1 MKRQS
6 KYLSAKNRKCQ
17 AGTTL
22 IETMI
27 ALAILFVV
35 ATGVLGLAAVALS
48 TTETQGHL
56 GARTAEYSQDKM
68 EQLLALPFQNTCTD
82 TTVFPSVPCVVGIG
96 TGLQPG
102 GSLDPIAPVAGYSDF
117 VDLNGN
123 IVPGGGKYIRVWRID
138 LVPPTMKPISV
149 LTQVSSAVGG
159 GALPQSTVVALKAN
173 PF

>member
-6 KYLSAKNRKCQ
+6 KYLAPKHRKCQ
-17 AGTTL
+17 AGMTL
-22 IETMI
+22 IETTI

-68 EQLLALPFQNTCTD
+68 EQLLALQFPNTCTD
-82 TTVFPSVPCVVGIG
+82 TTVFPSVVNCGTG

-102 GSLDPIAPVAGYSDF
+102 GSLDPTAPVAGYSDF
-117 VDLNGN
+117 VDVNGN
-123 IVPGGGKYIRVWRID
+123 IVPAGGKYIRVWRID
-138 LVPPTMKPISV
+138 LVAPTLKRISV
-149 LTQVSSAVGG
+149 LTQVSNAVGSG
-159 GALPQSTVVALKAN
+159 PLPQSTVVALKSN

>member
-6 KYLSAKNRKCQ
+6 KYLVAKNRKRQ

-22 IETMI
+22 IETLI

-35 ATGVLGLAAVALS
+35 ATGVLGLAVVALS

-68 EQLLALPFQNTCTD
+68 EQLLALQFPNTCTD
-82 TTVFPSVPCVVGIG
+82 TTVFPSVVNCATG
-96 TGLQPG
+96 TGLIPG
-102 GSLDPIAPVAGYSDF
+102 GSLDPTAPVAGYSDF

-123 IVPGGGKYIRVWRID
+123 IVAAGGKYVRVWRID
-138 LVPPTMKPISV
+138 LVTPSMKRISV
-149 LTQVSSAVGG
+149 LTQVTSVVGS
-159 GALPQSTVVALKAN
+159 GALPQSTVVALKSS